1 MRRTNTRRMAA
12 RKARPVARRRGSAA
26 AARTR
31 GRAVAPRK
39 GRAVAPRRGRV
50 AAPRRRGARANGGGT
65 MCPAGMMM
73 NAQGQCVPINGG
85 YRRANTRGANKV
97 TRSGYRKSGAALV
110 YGGQNTISVGGVNY
124 DCPPGVTYVG
134 GNCVPISY
142 GFSQSL

>member
-1 MRRTNTRRMAA
+1 MAA
-12 RKARPVARRRGSAA
+12 RKARPAAKRRSRVAAV
-26 AARTR
+26 RTR
-31 GRAVAPRK
+31 GRAVAPRRGRAVAPRR

-85 YRRANTRGANKV
+85 YRRANTRGANRV
-97 TRSGYRKSGAALV
+97 TRTGYRKSGAALV

-134 GNCVPISY
+134 GKCVPISH

>member
-12 RKARPVARRRGSAA
+12 RKARPAARRRSRVAA
-26 AARTR
+26 VRTR
-31 GRAVAPRK
+31 

-85 YRRANTRGANKV
+85 YRRTNTRGANRT
-97 TRSGYRKSGAALV
+97 TRTGYRKSGAALL
-110 YGGQNTISVGGVNY
+110 YGGSNTISVGGVQY

-134 GNCVPISY
+134 GGCVPISH
-142 GFSQSL
+142 GFTQSL

>member
-1 MRRTNTRRMAA
+1 MAA
-12 RKARPVARRRGSAA
+12 RKARPAAKRRSRVAAV
-26 AARTR
+26 RTR
-31 GRAVAPRK
+31 

-85 YRRANTRGANKV
+85 YRRANTRGANRV
-97 TRSGYRKSGAALV
+97 TRTGYRKSGAALV

-134 GNCVPISY
+134 GKCVPISH